1 MTNTNLKFIY
11 FGTPDVAS
19 KTLEL
24 LAAKG
29 YTPSVI
35 VTSPDRPS
43 GRGMHMAQTPV
54 ADWAFAHSIPTLK
67 PEKITKEFIEEL
79 KSYQADMFIV
89 VAYGK
94 IVPLALIDLP
104 KLGTYNIHYSLLPQY
119 RGASPVEQA
128 LLDGQMQT
136 GVTIQQMALKLDS
149 GPIIAQQIES
159 ISIVDTKESLR
170 NRLIAIGVEM
180 LADII
185 PKIQSGDIDP
195 KIQDESQATHCSK
208 IKKEDGQIDPSG
220 DAWINYNKYRA
231 FEGWPGVF
239 FFTEHNNKTIR
250 VKIRKARYENDSFI
264 IERVVPE
271 GKKEISYEDFLRSNT
286 SK

>member
-1 MTNTNLKFIY
+1 MPNSLKFIY

-29 YTPSVI
+29 YVPTVI

-43 GRGMHMAQTPV
+43 GRGMHMTQTEV
-54 ADWAFAHSIPTLK
+54 ADWAQVHSIPCLK
-67 PEKITKEFIEEL
+67 PEKITSEFIDQL
-79 KSYQADMFIV
+79 KAYDADIFIV

-94 IVPLALIDLP
+94 IVPQALIDLP
-104 KLGTYNIHYSLLPQY
+104 KLGTYNIHYSLLPKY

-128 LLDGQMQT
+128 LLDGQTET

-149 GPIIAQQIES
+149 GAIIAQQIEP
-159 ISIVDTKESLR
+159 ISTIDTKESLR
-170 NRLIAIGVEM
+170 NRLITIGVDM
-180 LADII
+180 LIATLQ
-185 PKIQSGDIDP
+185 KIREAHINP
-195 KIQDESQATHCSK
+195 VAQDESQATHCSK
-208 IKKEDGQIDPSG
+208 IKKEDGLIDPNG
-220 DAWINYNKYRA
+220 NGWENYNKYRA

-239 FFTEHNNKTIR
+239 FFTEHKGKNIR
-250 VKIRKARYENDSFI
+250 VKITKARYENDSFI
-264 IERVVPE
+264 IERVIPE
-271 GKKEISYEDFLRSNT
+271 GKKEIACEDFLRSNT